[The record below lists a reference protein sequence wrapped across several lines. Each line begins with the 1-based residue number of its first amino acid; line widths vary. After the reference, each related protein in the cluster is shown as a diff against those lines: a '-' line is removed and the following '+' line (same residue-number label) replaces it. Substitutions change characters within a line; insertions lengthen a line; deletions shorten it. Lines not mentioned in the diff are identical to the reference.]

1 MSMSKR
7 NRIFLIVAA
16 LLIATSCFA
25 CARAAVSTEPE
36 RSPAAYAS
44 PSSPTATPLPTPEP
58 TPSPVPTPFSIIWLS
73 DTQTM
78 AYHDYPGALTS
89 MGEWIVEQ
97 KESRNILYVVQTGD
111 AVDEGWVPK
120 QWKNFDQLY
129 DEFKDIL
136 PYFPIAGNHDVGIKW
151 HGYEPYLERPYVKS
165 IPPEQAFE
173 GGRALYAT
181 FSAGGTDFLL
191 LGAGWESETEASG
204 WMNGVLREHP
214 DHVAILLFHA
224 YINADGTLTD
234 VGELMFE
241 QVVSPNPNVRLV
253 LSGHVR
259 GTGFRADDLDDTG
272 DGLPDRR
279 VNAMIYN
286 YQHYDQNCGQLRVL
300 TFDPLARSLEV
311 TTYSPHSRYY
321 FKDDYFKSEI
331 FVIENAF

>member
-1 MSMSKR
+1 MNTR
-7 NRIFLIVAA
+7 NRILLVAAFLIVA
-16 LLIATSCFA
+16 LCSA
-25 CARAAVSTEPE
+25 CARAVVSTEPE

-44 PSSPTATPLPTPEP
+44 PSAPTATPLPTPEP
-58 TPSPVPTPFSIIWLS
+58 TPSPVPTPFSIIWLA

-78 AYHDYPGALTS
+78 AYHNYPGALTS
-89 MGEWIVEQ
+89 MGKWIAEQ

-129 DEFKDIL
+129 NEFKDIL
-136 PYFPIAGNHDVGIKW
+136 PYFPIAGNHDVGIQW
-151 HGYEPYLERPYVKS
+151 HGYEPYLARPYVKS

-191 LGAGWESETEASG
+191 LGAGWESEVEASD
-204 WMNGVLREHP
+204 WMNGVLKEHP
-214 DHVAILLFHA
+214 DDVAILLFHA
-224 YINADGTLTD
+224 YINADGTLTAI
-234 VGELMFE
+234 GEQMFE

-272 DGLPDRR
+272 DGQPDRR

-311 TTYSPHSRYY
+311 TTYSPHSHYY
-321 FKDDYFKSEI
+321 FKDDYFKAEI